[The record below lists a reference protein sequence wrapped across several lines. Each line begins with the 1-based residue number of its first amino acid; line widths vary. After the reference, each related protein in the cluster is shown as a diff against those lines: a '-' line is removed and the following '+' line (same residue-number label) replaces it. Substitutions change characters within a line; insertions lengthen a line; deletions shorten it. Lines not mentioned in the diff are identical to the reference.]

1 VVPKNDQNE
10 EQLEADCRHDQEVHG
25 GDACRMVVEKGLPR
39 LQPRSPA
46 LRHVLGDH
54 RLSDLNAKL
63 EQFAVNARRTSQR
76 IGQAHLSYQ
85 AADLAWYSLNFTAGI
100 AGVEPAAE
108 ADDGLVDALV
118 GDIDAHDQR
127 RRWVLDQRRLVPGLG
142 RTVGVRIVEG

>member
-1 VVPKNDQNE
+1 
-10 EQLEADCRHDQEVHG
+10 
-25 GDACRMVVEKGLPR
+25 MVVEKGLPR
-39 LQPRSPA
+39 LRPRSPA

-108 ADDGLVDALV
+108 AETVWSTPWWAISTPMTSAASSPASSALSV
-118 GDIDAHDQR
+118 FGS
-127 RRWVLDQRRLVPGLG
+127 WKVNPG
-142 RTVGVRIVEG
+142 VV

>member
-1 VVPKNDQNE
+1 M
-10 EQLEADCRHDQEVHG
+10 HG
-25 GDACRMVVEKGLPR
+25 APHNGLAR
-39 LQPRSPA
+39 L
-46 LRHVLGDH
+46 
-54 RLSDLNAKL
+54 
-63 EQFAVNARRTSQR
+63 
-76 IGQAHLSYQ
+76 ILSYQ

-127 RRWVLDQRRLVPGLG
+127 RRWVLDQRRLVPGLV